1 MTDEDPRVPAQR
13 GAEGGCAVALDL
25 RVTVWPGLTI
35 SVPARLR
42 YRTAD
47 PYAVFLDNHTDLAAP
62 ITWVFARE
70 LLAAGLLGPCGLG
83 SVRVRPG
90 SGGSAGAAGSVR
102 ITLAGEG
109 GSVDL
114 HAHAERVRVFLART
128 ERLVPTGRERAH
140 LDLDGLLRRL
150 RDGGAASP
158 GP

>member
-1 MTDEDPRVPAQR
+1 MTEETPRVPAQR
-13 GAEGGCAVALDL
+13 AADEGCAVALDL
-25 RVTVWPGLTI
+25 RVVVHPGLTLA
-35 SVPARLR
+35 VPARLR

-47 PYAVFLDNHTDLAAP
+47 PYAVFLDSHTDLATP

-70 LLAAGLLGPCGLG
+70 LLASGLRGRSGLG

-90 SGGSAGAAGSVR
+90 AGARAGSVL
-102 ITLAGEG
+102 ITLTGED

-114 HAHAERVRVFLART
+114 HAPADRVRDFLART
-128 ERLVPTGRERAH
+128 ESLVPTGRERTR